1 MRGNFALWM
10 VQLMVPLALALP
22 HALVLAPGAAWWMV
36 LLVSLA
42 LALPHALVLAPGA
55 AWWMVLPLSVVSDA
69 WLVPSASL

>member
-1 MRGNFALWM
+1 M

-55 AWWMVLPLSVVSDA
+55 AWWLVLPLSVVSDA